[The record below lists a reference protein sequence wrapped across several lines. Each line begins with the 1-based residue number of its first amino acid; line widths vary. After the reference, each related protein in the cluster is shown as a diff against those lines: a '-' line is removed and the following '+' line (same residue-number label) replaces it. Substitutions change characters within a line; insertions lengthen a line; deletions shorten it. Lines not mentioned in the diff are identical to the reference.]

1 MAHAFEEIAVAVDA
15 QTLLERTARALGDLL
30 ELDVVQVALG
40 RRRSLGTPSA
50 WRRTRRDD
58 DLVLSHVRFAEVA
71 ETFGYG
77 VSTASGEPGALSLE
91 LGRRTGAWVGL
102 PLGGAEG
109 LEGYFVGQARRRQ
122 AALEQRLGEALTL
135 LTHAATALARLR
147 TVARLQETE
156 RALAAIG
163 EHLYVGE
170 VTPEGDYRE
179 LHTGPGAE
187 ALLGGEVD
195 PVLGP
200 GETWLRAVHPD
211 DAEVVDAFHQS
222 LAAGEQVEVEYRL
235 LGADGVERWVHDRA
249 WPAQGP
255 HGEELV
261 HGLVRDITDRRESE
275 RRLREAEV
283 LHTAVVEAMAEGVV
297 VRDEQGRMISANP
310 MAERILGLTIDQLAG
325 RVPLPPGGGDVIR
338 EDGTPYDLEATPH
351 LVTLR
356 TGQPIDDMLVGMRRH
371 DGRRIWIS
379 VTTRPLVRP
388 GTGERYGVVA
398 TFEDVTERREADQRL
413 REALDQAREA
423 NAALVEARAAAERL
437 ARTDMLTGIA
447 NRRHFEERL
456 EEALREGPERVGV
469 LVVDLDRF
477 KRVNDTLGHAI
488 GDEVLREVARRAGGA
503 LRTDDLL
510 ARWGGEELAVLL
522 RDLPRPADLRPLAEA
537 IRTAVADLPV
547 ETSDGPL
554 AIAVSVGGAHSSLHG
569 HDPSTLV
576 DTADAALYAAKRGGR
591 NLCVLAHELAPDEL
605 VGGDNDTLAI
615 AEAVALVAANGSIDL
630 AGRRAERVAELGARV
645 AEELGLAAEVVHRAR
660 LGGWLRDLAGP
671 DAEDVV
677 RRIPALAPAARAVRH
692 REERWDGA
700 GVPDG
705 LAGDA
710 IPAEARIV
718 GLRRRLR
725 AGGDARGGPHRPPAR
740 AASGAPR
747 RGDAVRS
754 RRRAG
759 AAPRAGPRARRP
771 PPPGPPGG
779 ARRAARGV
787 ALAPRRLDHRR
798 VGRQVAQPLALR
810 RARDPADEEAAEVE
824 AGHEVHQPQ
833 QGADGDRERVGGRPV
848 QAHHAQAER
857 PLAERAPLPQQLGHE
872 VVAEQHQEPERGEG
886 DVAARVVVAARRAL
900 DEQQEDD
907 GDDGAVE
914 EARRRA
920 APQAGGDRELVV
932 LVVVVPRHGRGS

>member
-1 MAHAFEEIAVAVDA
+1 MLARLSESARGAASPDALFGAACDALRDVLGPAFLPAVYVAGPHGLWLAAQRGYAGVIHTLPFGSGVYATAFTAGQPIAVLSGAEDDERYVPAIDRVEACLAVPFRAGRDAALLGLEVLEAVDDEVLAVLEATAATLAELIDALPAAARVATTPMRRLAHAFEEVAVAADA
-15 QTLLERTARALGDLL
+15 QTLLERAARALGDLL
-30 ELDVVQVALG
+30 ELDVVQVAVG
-40 RRRSLGTPSA
+40 RRGALGTPTA

-58 DLVLSHVRFAEVA
+58 DLVLSRARFLAVA
-71 ETFGYG
+71 ESFGFG
-77 VSTASGEPGALSLE
+77 VSTSAGAPGPVPLE
-91 LGRRTGAWVGL
+91 TGPRSAAWVGL
-102 PLGGAEG
+102 PLAGAEG

-122 AALEQRLGEALTL
+122 PALEQRLGEALTL

-170 VTPEGDYRE
+170 VTPDGGYRE

-200 GETWLRAVHPD
+200 GETWLRAVHSD
-211 DAEVVDAFHQS
+211 DLPALDEFHRR
-222 LAAGEQVEVEYRL
+222 LASGEQVEVEYRL
-235 LGADGVERWVHDRA
+235 LGVDGVERWMHDRA

-297 VRDEQGRMISANP
+297 VRDAEGRLISSNP
-310 MAERILGLTIDQLAG
+310 MAERIMGLTADQLAG
-325 RVPLPPGGGDVIR
+325 RAPMPPTGGLVH
-338 EDGTPYDLEATPH
+338 EDGTPYEADDLPQAIT
-351 LVTLR
+351 VR
-356 TGQPIDDMLVGMRRH
+356 TGQQFDDVLMGIVRH
-371 DGRRIWIS
+371 DGRQVWIS
-379 VTTRPLVRP
+379 VTTRALVRP
-388 GTGERYGVVA
+388 GSSERYGVVV
-398 TFEDVTERREADQRL
+398 TFEDVTERREAEQRL
-413 REALDQAREA
+413 REALDEAQRA
-423 NAALVEARAAAERL
+423 NAALVEARAAAEHL
-437 ARTDMLTGIA
+437 ARTDVLTGIA

-456 EEALREGPERVGV
+456 EEALRERPDRVGV

-488 GDEVLREVARRAGGA
+488 GDEVLREVARRAAGV

-522 RDLPRPADLRPLAEA
+522 RDLPRPADLRPVAEA

-554 AIAVSVGGAHSSLHG
+554 AMAVSVGGAHSSLHG
-569 HDPSTLV
+569 DDPSTLV

-605 VGGDNDTLAI
+605 IGGDNDTLAI

-645 AEELGLAAEVVHRAR
+645 AEELGLAAELVHRAR
-660 LGGWLRDLAGP
+660 LGGWLRDLAGA

-692 REERWDGA
+692 RAEHWDGSGA
-700 GVPDG
+700 PDG
-705 LAGDA
+705 LAGEA
-710 IPAEARIV
+710 IPVEARIV
-718 GLRRRLR
+718 
-725 AGGDARGGPHRPPAR
+725 ACVDAYVR
-740 AASGAPR
+740 AATREAGR
-747 RGDAVRS
+747 TGRLLGQRAVRRDAGTLFDPAVVLALRHVLARERGARH
-754 RRRAG
+754 RR
-759 AAPRAGPRARRP
+759 
-771 PPPGPPGG
+771 
-779 ARRAARGV
+779 ARRAARGGE
-787 ALAPRRLDHRR
+787 RR
-798 VGRQVAQPLALR
+798 
-810 RARDPADEEAAEVE
+810 
-824 AGHEVHQPQ
+824 
-833 QGADGDRERVGGRPV
+833 GA
-848 QAHHAQAER
+848 
-857 PLAERAPLPQQLGHE
+857 
-872 VVAEQHQEPERGEG
+872 
-886 DVAARVVVAARRAL
+886 
-900 DEQQEDD
+900 
-907 GDDGAVE
+907 
-914 EARRRA
+914 
-920 APQAGGDRELVV
+920 
-932 LVVVVPRHGRGS
+932 